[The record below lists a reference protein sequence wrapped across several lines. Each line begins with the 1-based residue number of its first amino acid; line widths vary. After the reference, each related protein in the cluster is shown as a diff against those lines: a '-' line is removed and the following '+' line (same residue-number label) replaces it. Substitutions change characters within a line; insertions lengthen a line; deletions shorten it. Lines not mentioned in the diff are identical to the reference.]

1 MSTIFKSLL
10 SKTLTTFLYKYL
22 SDVDVEGIALPSVID
37 GSGWG
42 VRLSN
47 VKLREGVQ
55 LMKQMPGTKIG
66 KRKRTRIVKR
76 KKQPTKQE
84 EASPK
89 KQEESTTSDINRA
102 TVASLSA
109 ENGTARDPP
118 LETPPP
124 SVTVSE
130 TAPDDESIQL
140 EEAMQPYHDEGPST
154 PPQGSKSILSCF
166 YNSASTRKIALEKS
180 EESLPELPL
189 LSVNGEQ
196 QPKQER
202 QVEMESQAQASSF
215 ADHAKKTGYIQE
227 VEDEYEEYEE
237 VYEEEYEQQL
247 TLCLGENGTIGT
259 LDVR

>member
-22 SDVDVEGIALPSVID
+22 SDVDVEGINLPSVID

-55 LMKQMPGTKIG
+55 LMKTMPGTKIG

-76 KKQPTKQE
+76 KKQPRKQK

-89 KQEESTTSDINRA
+89 QQEESTTSHDNREA
-102 TVASLSA
+102 VAPLSA
-109 ENGTARDPP
+109 ENGKARDPL
-118 LETPPP
+118 LESSPS
-124 SVTVSE
+124 SVTVTE

-140 EEAMQPYHDEGPST
+140 EEAMQQHDDEGPST

-166 YNSASTRKIALEKS
+166 YNGASTRKIVSEKS
-180 EESLPELPL
+180 KESLPELPL
-189 LSVNGEQ
+189 SSVHGEQ
-196 QPKQER
+196 QPKEER
-202 QVEMESQAQASSF
+202 
-215 ADHAKKTGYIQE
+215 
-227 VEDEYEEYEE
+227 
-237 VYEEEYEQQL
+237 
-247 TLCLGENGTIGT
+247 
-259 LDVR
+259 